1 MSGASSPQA
10 VIMSATLHAGIV
22 ALVFIFSILFQRT
35 KEEPVQVFELVAG
48 EGDNYMAKE
57 APALGSPTGV
67 TVSLPE
73 IPEPQ
78 PAPPEP
84 TPAPEPEPP
93 PIVPAPIVPA
103 PPPLKKETVA
113 PKPAPKKVPDPTM
126 DMAKAVRWEIIKKE
140 SQAKMD
146 AAKRKAAE
154 AKKAAEEKRRLAKL
168 EEENRRLTKAE
179 FDRANANKK
188 TPPAK
193 TPTTKVAKIDAEGI
207 AKGVTG
213 GSTANKDGGAGGK
226 ALVASDG
233 RAVEMYFEMLKQRV
247 RAQLT
252 GLAGMEDHLA
262 VTVAVNISAWGT
274 LSNARV
280 KVSSGNA
287 EFDRAVI
294 AAFDRVEM
302 PAHPEKKSEE
312 LELIFRTRDIEGR

>member
-1 MSGASSPQA
+1 M
-10 VIMSATLHAGIV
+10 MSATLHAGIV
-22 ALVFIFSILFQRT
+22 ALVFIFSILFQRP

-73 IPEPQ
+73 M
-78 PAPPEP
+78 PAPRPTPPDP

-93 PIVPAPIVPA
+93 PIVPAPS
-103 PPPLKKETVA
+103 PPKKESVA
-113 PKPAPKKVPDPTM
+113 PKPAPKKAPDPTM

-154 AKKAAEEKRRLAKL
+154 AKKAAEEKRRLAKV

-179 FDRANANKK
+179 FDKANANKK

-233 RAVEMYFEMLKQRV
+233 RAIEMYFEMLKQRV
-247 RAQLT
+247 RAELT

-262 VTVAVNISAWGT
+262 VTVAVNISAWGR

-294 AAFDRVEM
+294 AAFGRVEM

-312 LELIFRTRDIEGR
+312 LELIFRTRDIEGG

>member
-1 MSGASSPQA
+1 
-10 VIMSATLHAGIV
+10 MSATLHAGIV
-22 ALVFIFSILFQRT
+22 ALVIAFSFLFRKT
-35 KEEPVQVFELVAG
+35 KEEPMQVFELVAG
-48 EGDNYMAKE
+48 EGDNYMAEE

-73 IPEPQ
+73 MPAPQ
-78 PAPPEP
+78 PAAPDPA
-84 TPAPEPEPP
+84 PAPEPEPP
-93 PIVPAPIVPA
+93 PIIPAPIIPA
-103 PPPLKKETVA
+103 PSPPKKETVE
-113 PKPAPKKVPDPTM
+113 PKPTPKKELDPAK
-126 DMAKAVRWEIIKKE
+126 DMAKAVRWEVIKAE

-168 EEENRRLTKAE
+168 EEEKPKLTKAE
-179 FDRANANKK
+179 FDKANANKK

-233 RAVEMYFEMLKQRV
+233 RAVEKYFEMLKQRV

-262 VTVAVNISAWGT
+262 VTVAVNISAWGK

-280 KVSSGNA
+280 KNSSGNA

-302 PAHPEKKSEE
+302 PPHPEKKSEE